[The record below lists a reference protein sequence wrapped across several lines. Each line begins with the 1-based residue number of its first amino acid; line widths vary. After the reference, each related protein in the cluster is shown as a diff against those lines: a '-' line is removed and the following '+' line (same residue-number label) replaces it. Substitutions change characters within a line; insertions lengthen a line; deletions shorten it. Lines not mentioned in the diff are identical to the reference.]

1 MQMPRERIFPTPA
14 PTGNIPRKHR
24 FYAQLI
30 PWLQPLF
37 SQISVDKLQVLNEA
51 SYLYFKFLL
60 SIDDFIDGD
69 ISKNALH
76 KLKELDQSF
85 ANHDLAIRHL
95 ASLFPEE
102 PFWNTFSEVRSL
114 NVPLLSLEEVL
125 YLTF

>member
-1 MQMPRERIFPTPA
+1 MAT
-14 PTGNIPRKHR
+14 
-24 FYAQLI
+24 
-30 PWLQPLF
+30 
-37 SQISVDKLQVLNEA
+37 SVKM
-51 SYLYFKFLL
+51 
-60 SIDDFIDGD
+60 
-69 ISKNALH
+69 H
-76 KLKELDQSF
+76 CKLKELDQSF

>member
-1 MQMPRERIFPTPA
+1 MQMPRERTFPTPA
-14 PTGNIPRKHR
+14 PTGNIPREHR

-69 ISKNALH
+69 IRKNALH